1 MLEGSSKLSP
11 EESRLKE
18 SKKLEKD
25 YDEELSQIATRY
37 NVEFDNDK
45 ETLSINLALKGQEA
59 LTKGQIKT
67 AEEIC
72 NVLYSLASKWKDD
85 FTKMKTLLL
94 NAQIANYKGES
105 QLEYLENALS
115 LAKKIKILDIEI
127 GIRVQLAFDYYKRR
141 NYKKVLKEI
150 KKIQKHP
157 EFFSE
162 NATIVLELQSRTYW
176 ETDEYIKGFDST
188 LKWFD
193 VLKDSLQDVHSIFL
207 AIVYLL
213 TVMNSLDLPFAKE
226 KFDEIKNNISSILIQ
241 LGSAPHLFSEIL
253 NNIDVLFAKSL
264 MLVEPE
270 ILYQFADLLLQSS
283 RWNDEEKYLFLC
295 QKLSDAFYNINDYE
309 KAQNLME
316 KAYQFAKEKKYS
328 EIEPLIKN
336 KITEISSLIFYFM
349 SFNPLFDPFSAKSI
363 TINTDDLKK
372 KSYLQVI
379 SPITNNFPTTSYSQF
394 LRIIEKASYSYIH
407 EKSLKIEGFTVEE
420 ERCFFVLDLEIE
432 NERIM
437 LLMKEDFKVDPEEYQ
452 TLHST
457 LSPYYSVIGLL
468 SSERKSTMNEIDDI
482 EEVLLKVQRAINCP
496 ASKAIIYLPEKNP
509 QLNLFRFY
517 LQEGGFRDLKVKIL
531 DSVLKLKSAF
541 NFLKIPD
548 ILQIFQADPI
558 TIFDLSLRDVD
569 NLNPLSKLITHAYG
583 VNVSSETIHDFF
595 QALIEDFLK
604 RSDTRFWKDFYYQ
617 YAWLQT
623 KGIYLSLSN
632 EFLEKKKALNDK
644 LVVFANKL
652 GEKEKILESLYYRT
666 FMGLVA
672 KSHNFTQDFEVLK
685 SRLNDYKSRKFS
697 VISKLIQIFKDEDL
711 DEEYNLVET
720 LNLLCELCEF
730 KDWDILLEL
739 FIYLL
744 GELQEIKPLFEICKE
759 RDVKDSGIYL
769 YLHLIKHLIEIERHY
784 SSIEL
789 LSWILKTINSRKKNF
804 HFSKHIWDYLF
815 VTANMYMY
823 SLASEVSDET
833 LKKFSVDKN
842 DVIRSLLDKKEWI
855 TDPLFI
861 VELLND
867 YILILLDESN
877 FSKAEKHYRW
887 VEQLMFYYWDI
898 FTNEN
903 NKDLLKNVNEIKK
916 RIESQHFI

>member
-1 MLEGSSKLSP
+1 LLEGYSKLSP
-11 EESRLKE
+11 EESRHKD

-37 NVEFDNDK
+37 NIEFDNDK

-59 LTKGQIKT
+59 LTNGQIES

-72 NVLYSLASKWKDD
+72 DVLYSLASNWKDD

-94 NAQIANYKGES
+94 NAQIANYKEES

-115 LAKKIKILDIEI
+115 LAKRIKIIDIEI

-193 VLKDSLQDVHSIFL
+193 VLKNSLKDVHSIFL
-207 AIVYLL
+207 VIVYLL
-213 TVMNSLDLPFAKE
+213 TVMNSLDLPYTKE
-226 KFDEIKNNISSILIQ
+226 KLDEIKNDIYSFLIQ
-241 LGSAPHLFSEIL
+241 LGSASHLFSEML
-253 NNIDVLFAKSL
+253 NNLDVLFAKSL

-295 QKLSDAFYNINDYE
+295 QKLSDAFHNINDFK

-316 KAYQFAKEKKYS
+316 NALQFAKEKKYS
-328 EIEPLIKN
+328 EIESLIKH

-349 SFNPLFDPFSAKSI
+349 SFNPLFDPFSVKSI

-372 KSYLQVI
+372 QSHLQVM
-379 SPITNNFPTTSYSQF
+379 SPSTNNFPTTSYSQF
-394 LRIIEKASYSYIH
+394 LRIIEKASYSYIY

-437 LLMKEDFKVDPEEYQ
+437 LLMKEDFKVDPAEYQ
-452 TLHST
+452 SLHST

-468 SSERKSTMNEIDDI
+468 SDERKSTMNEIEEI
-482 EEVLLKVQRAINCP
+482 EEVLLKIQRAINCP
-496 ASKAIIYLPEKNP
+496 ASKAIIYLPEKKP

-531 DSVLKLKSAF
+531 DSAMKLKTSF
-541 NFLKIPD
+541 DFLKIPD

-558 TIFDLSLRDVD
+558 TIFDLSLREAD
-569 NLNPLSKLITHAYG
+569 NLNPLLKLINHAYS
-583 VNVSSETIHDFF
+583 VNVSSETMHDFF

-623 KGIYLSLSN
+623 KGIYLSISN
-632 EFLEKKKALNDK
+632 EFHEKKEALNDK
-644 LVVFANKL
+644 LVEIAYKL
-652 GEKEKILESLYYRT
+652 DEGEKILESLYYRT
-666 FMGLVA
+666 FMGIVA
-672 KSHNFTQDFEVLK
+672 KSDNFMQDFEVLK
-685 SRLNDYKSRKFS
+685 AKSIDYKSRKFG
-697 VISKLIQIFKDEDL
+697 VISKLIQLFIDENL

-744 GELQEIKPLFEICKE
+744 SELHEIKPLFEICKE

-769 YLHLIKHLIEIERHY
+769 YLHLIKHLVKMEKHN
-784 SSIEL
+784 SAIEL
-789 LSWILKTINSRKKNF
+789 LSWVLNTINSRKEKF
-804 HFSKHIWDYLF
+804 HFSEHIWNYLF

-823 SLASEVSDET
+823 SLTSEVTDET
-833 LKKFSVDKN
+833 LKKFGVDKN

-855 TDPLFI
+855 TDPLFL

-867 YILILLDESN
+867 YILTLLDKSN
-877 FSKAEKHYRW
+877 FSEAEKHYRW

-898 FTNEN
+898 FTNEI
-903 NKDLLKNVNEIKK
+903 NKDLLNNVNEIKK

>member
-1 MLEGSSKLSP
+1 LSP
-11 EESRLKE
+11 KDSSRKE
-18 SKKLEKD
+18 SKKLEKS
-25 YDEELSQIATRY
+25 YDDELSQIAARY
-37 NVEFDNDK
+37 NIEFDNDK

-59 LTKGQIKT
+59 LTKGQVEI

-72 NVLYSLASKWKDD
+72 DVLYSLASKWKDD

-94 NAQIANYKGES
+94 NAQIANYKGKT
-105 QLEYLENALS
+105 QLEYLEDALS
-115 LAKKIKILDIEI
+115 IARKIKIIDIEI

-150 KKIQKHP
+150 KKIKKYP

-176 ETDEYIKGFDST
+176 ETDEYNKGFDST

-193 VLKDSLQDVHSIFL
+193 VLKNSLKDVHSLFL
-207 AIVYLL
+207 VIVYLL
-213 TVMNSLDLPFAKE
+213 TVMNSLELQYTKE
-226 KFDEIKNNISSILIQ
+226 KLGEIKNNISSLLIQ
-241 LGSAPHLFSEIL
+241 LGSASHLFSEIL
-253 NNIDVLFAKSL
+253 TNIDVLFAKSL
-264 MLVEPE
+264 MLVEPD

-295 QKLSDAFYNINDYE
+295 QKLSEAFYNINDFK

-328 EIEPLIKN
+328 EIESLIKY
-336 KITEISSLIFYFM
+336 KLTEISSLIFYFM

-363 TINTDDLKK
+363 TINTDYLKK
-372 KSYLQVI
+372 QSYLQVM
-379 SPITNNFPTTSYSQF
+379 SPTTNNFPTTSYSQF
-394 LRIIEKASYSYIH
+394 LRIIEKASYSYIY
-407 EKSLKIEGFTVEE
+407 EKSLKIDGFTVEE

-437 LLMKEDFKVDPEEYQ
+437 LLMKEDFKVDSAKYQ

-457 LSPYYSVIGLL
+457 LSPYYSVIGIL
-468 SSERKSTMNEIDDI
+468 SDERKSTMNEIDDI
-482 EEVLLKVQRAINCP
+482 EEVLLMVQRAINCP

-531 DSVLKLKSAF
+531 DSVLKLRTSF
-541 NFLKIPD
+541 DFLKIPD

-569 NLNPLSKLITHAYG
+569 NLNALSKLITHAYG

-595 QALIEDFLK
+595 QELIEDFLK

-623 KGIYLSLSN
+623 KGIFLSLSN

-644 LVVFANKL
+644 LVIIANKL
-652 GEKEKILESLYYRT
+652 GEGEKILESLYYRT
-666 FMGLVA
+666 FMGIVA
-672 KSHNFTQDFEVLK
+672 KSDNFMQDFEVLK
-685 SRLNDYKSRKFS
+685 ARTNDHRSRKFS
-697 VISKLIQIFKDEDL
+697 VISNIIQLFKDENL
-711 DEEYNLVET
+711 DEENNLIET

-769 YLHLIKHLIEIERHY
+769 YLHLIKHLIKIERY
-784 SSIEL
+784 DSSIEL
-789 LSWILKTINSRKKNF
+789 LSWILNTIKSRKEKF
-804 HFSKHIWDYLF
+804 HFSEHIWVYLF
-815 VTANMYMY
+815 VTANMHMY
-823 SLASEVSDET
+823 FLTSVVSKEI
-833 LKKFSVDKN
+833 LKKFDVDKN

-855 TDPLFI
+855 TDPLFL
-861 VELLND
+861 VEILND
-867 YILILLDESN
+867 YISTLLDKSN
-877 FSKAEKHYRW
+877 FSEAEKHYRW
-887 VEQLMFYYWDI
+887 VEQLMFYYWDM

-916 RIESQHFI
+916 RIESQHLI

>member
-1 MLEGSSKLSP
+1 MLEGYSKLSP
-11 EESRLKE
+11 EESRHKD

-37 NVEFDNDK
+37 NIEFDNDK

-59 LTKGQIKT
+59 LTNGQIES

-72 NVLYSLASKWKDD
+72 DVLYSLASNWKDD

-94 NAQIANYKGES
+94 NAQIANYREES

-115 LAKKIKILDIEI
+115 LAKRIKIIDIEI

-157 EFFSE
+157 EFFFE

-193 VLKDSLQDVHSIFL
+193 VLKNSLKDVHSIFL
-207 AIVYLL
+207 VIVYLL
-213 TVMNSLDLPFAKE
+213 TVMNSLDLPYTKE
-226 KFDEIKNNISSILIQ
+226 KLDEIKNDIYSFLIQ
-241 LGSAPHLFSEIL
+241 LGSASHLFSEML
-253 NNIDVLFAKSL
+253 NNLDVLFAKSL

-295 QKLSDAFYNINDYE
+295 QKLSDAFHNINDFK

-316 KAYQFAKEKKYS
+316 NALQFAKEKKYS
-328 EIEPLIKN
+328 EIESLIKH

-349 SFNPLFDPFSAKSI
+349 SFNPLFDPFSVKSI

-372 KSYLQVI
+372 QSHLQVM
-379 SPITNNFPTTSYSQF
+379 SPSTNNFPTTSYSQF
-394 LRIIEKASYSYIH
+394 LRIIEKASYSYIY
-407 EKSLKIEGFTVEE
+407 EKSVKIEGFTVEE

-437 LLMKEDFKVDPEEYQ
+437 LLMKEDFKVDPAEYQ
-452 TLHST
+452 SLHST

-468 SSERKSTMNEIDDI
+468 SDERKSTMNEIEEI
-482 EEVLLKVQRAINCP
+482 GEVLLKIQRAINCP
-496 ASKAIIYLPEKNP
+496 ASKAIIYLPEKKP

-531 DSVLKLKSAF
+531 DSVMKLKNSF
-541 NFLKIPD
+541 DFLKIPD

-558 TIFDLSLRDVD
+558 TIFDLSLREAD
-569 NLNPLSKLITHAYG
+569 NLNPLLKLINHAYS
-583 VNVSSETIHDFF
+583 VNVSSETMHDFF

-623 KGIYLSLSN
+623 KGIYLSISN
-632 EFLEKKKALNDK
+632 EFHEKKKALNDK
-644 LVVFANKL
+644 LVEIAYKL
-652 GEKEKILESLYYRT
+652 DEGEKILESLYYRT
-666 FMGLVA
+666 FMGIVA
-672 KSHNFTQDFEVLK
+672 KSDNFMQDFEVLK
-685 SRLNDYKSRKFS
+685 AKSIDYKSRKFG
-697 VISKLIQIFKDEDL
+697 VISKLIQLFIDENL

-744 GELQEIKPLFEICKE
+744 SELHEIKPLFEICKE

-769 YLHLIKHLIEIERHY
+769 YLHLIKHLVKIEKHN
-784 SSIEL
+784 SAIEL
-789 LSWILKTINSRKKNF
+789 LSWVLNTINSRKEKF
-804 HFSKHIWDYLF
+804 HFSEHIWNYLF

-823 SLASEVSDET
+823 SLTSEVTDKI
-833 LKKFSVDKN
+833 LKKFGVDKN

-855 TDPLFI
+855 TDPLFL
-861 VELLND
+861 VELLNN
-867 YILILLDESN
+867 YILTLLDKSN
-877 FSKAEKHYRW
+877 FSEAEKHYRW